1 MPSAANVPAF
11 ILVYCDNQDRNNRG
25 YAASPCDER
34 GRSTEAAEGV
44 GPPIG
49 GRAFAAGATPPAR
62 VVTAARAALK
72 IPRSAGITW
81 ERRNVNG
88 GSWLG
93 TVSARA

>member
-1 MPSAANVPAF
+1 MNAAANIPAF
-11 ILVYCDNQDRNNRG
+11 VLIYCDNQDRKNRG

-44 GPPIG
+44 GPAIG
-49 GRAFAAGATPPAR
+49 GRAFAAGPTPPAR

-72 IPRSAGITW
+72 IPRSARITW
-81 ERRNVNG
+81 ERRDVNG

-93 TVSARA
+93 TVSA

>member
-1 MPSAANVPAF
+1 MSSAANIPAF
-11 ILVYCDNQDRNNRG
+11 ALIFCDNQDRKNRG

-44 GPPIG
+44 GPAIG
-49 GRAFAAGATPPAR
+49 GRAFAAGPTPPAR
-62 VVTAARAALK
+62 VVTATRAALK

-81 ERRNVNG
+81 ERRAENG

-93 TVSARA
+93 TVSA

>member
-1 MPSAANVPAF
+1 MSHTVNVPAF
-11 ILVYCDNQDRNNRG
+11 ILVYCDDQDRKHRG

-44 GPPIG
+44 GPAIG
-49 GRAFAAGATPPAR
+49 GRAFAAGPTPPAR
-62 VVTAARAALK
+62 VVTAARAALQ
-72 IPRSAGITW
+72 IPRCARITW

>member
-1 MPSAANVPAF
+1 MTLAASTPAF
-11 ILVYCDNQDRNNRG
+11 ILVYCDNQDRKNRG
-25 YAASPCDER
+25 YAVSPCDER

-44 GPPIG
+44 GPAIG
-49 GRAFAAGATPPAR
+49 GRAFATGPTPPAR